1 MPVVWERRT
10 LKGKVNMK
18 RQMRYRKEMCGV
30 MTCIFLL
37 WGCTGND
44 DTMPTDSVNDVE
56 EVQDV
61 AMNAGTAEEGS
72 REAVRPQSP
81 TAVSF
86 QEEAD
91 GQDTESIF
99 QETVIEPEVIEAD
112 WSGYFDGRNGAP

>member
-1 MPVVWERRT
+1 
-10 LKGKVNMK
+10 
-18 RQMRYRKEMCGV
+18 MCGV

-44 DTMPTDSVNDVE
+44 DTMPTDSGNDVE

-81 TAVSF
+81 TAVSS

-99 QETVIEPEVIEAD
+99 QETVTEPEVIEAD
-112 WSGYFDGRNGAP
+112 WSGYFDGRNRAP

>member
-1 MPVVWERRT
+1 MPVLWERRT

-44 DTMPTDSVNDVE
+44 DTMPTDSGNDVE
-56 EVQDV
+56 EVQDA
-61 AMNAGTAEEGS
+61 AMNAGTAEEGI
-72 REAVRPQSP
+72 REAVKLQST
-81 TAVSF
+81 TAVSS

-91 GQDTESIF
+91 GQETESIF
-99 QETVIEPEVIEAD
+99 
-112 WSGYFDGRNGAP
+112 

>member
-44 DTMPTDSVNDVE
+44 DTMPTDSGNDVE
-56 EVQDV
+56 EVQNA
-61 AMNAGTAEEGS
+61 AMNAGLQKRGS
-72 REAVRPQSP
+72 VRRSNSRVQQQCLLRKKLTGRTQRVFFRRQS
-81 TAVSF
+81 
-86 QEEAD
+86 QN
-91 GQDTESIF
+91 Q
-99 QETVIEPEVIEAD
+99 
-112 WSGYFDGRNGAP
+112 R